1 VKACKAEVE
10 EAKDQLR
17 QELEEEKKMRG
28 HEKER
33 NDELALVQASLGQII
48 KDLDDK
54 AQSKYFS
61 LCLQAFLSCG
71 FILTPASFDLS
82 AEIFPESQERAE
94 AAIANVRVE
103 STASDASPLDRR
115 RLPAI
120 SFFLHRPYKDC
131 RLASI
136 KATGHRYQDLQV
148 PLA

>member
-1 VKACKAEVE
+1 MTKLGVCIFFLCS
-10 EAKDQLR
+10 Q
-17 QELEEEKKMRG
+17 
-28 HEKER
+28 
-33 NDELALVQASLGQII
+33 AL
-48 KDLDDK
+48 
-54 AQSKYFS
+54 FS
-61 LCLQAFLSCG
+61 CRFV
-71 FILTPASFDLS
+71 LTPTSFDLS

-94 AAIANVRVE
+94 AAIAKVRVE